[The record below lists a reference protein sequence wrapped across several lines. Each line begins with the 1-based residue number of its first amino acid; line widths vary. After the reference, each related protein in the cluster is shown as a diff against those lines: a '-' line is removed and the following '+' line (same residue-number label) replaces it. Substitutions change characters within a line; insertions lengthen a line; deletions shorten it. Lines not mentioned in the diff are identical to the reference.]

1 MSYSAGRIYKKVEII
16 GIATE
21 GYEAAIQAGIS
32 KAHKSLEGISWFEVQ
47 EMRGHV
53 DTEGRISEYQVVIKV
68 AFELK

>member
-1 MSYSAGRIYKKVEII
+1 MSYDASRIYKKVEII

-21 GYEAAIQAGIS
+21 GYEAAIQAGID
-32 KAHKSLEGISWFEVQ
+32 KAHKSLAGISWFEVQ

-53 DTEGRISEYQVVIKV
+53 DAEGRVSEYQVVMKV